1 VTKDQLQKELK
12 EKVKEGVK
20 PSYLK
25 KLKRSKSDGDIS
37 HQREKN
43 LDDLKVK
50 NLELEKQLEQT
61 TQALSELTKI
71 HQDNP
76 PSYLLQEQ
84 LKEKQQQIEELRQQR
99 EETNSK
105 LTETLTELDN
115 SLIARAESVK
125 QFGKV
130 YDKVKDTELQLLQT
144 EDEATDDIIRQDNEI
159 SNLRNENRRLKL
171 TNQSL
176 QKDLQLAE
184 RLAEL
189 RKNPLSNENEVPWL
203 SPAISLFLV
212 IWFISLLN
220 SSWRKYHFKD
230 NN

>member
-1 VTKDQLQKELK
+1 MTKDQLQKELK

-20 PSYLK
+20 PSHLK

-37 HQREKN
+37 HQRGKN
-43 LDDLKVK
+43 LDDLKTK

-61 TQALSELTKI
+61 TQTLAELTKI

-125 QFGKV
+125 QFG
-130 YDKVKDTELQLLQT
+130 
-144 EDEATDDIIRQDNEI
+144 
-159 SNLRNENRRLKL
+159 
-171 TNQSL
+171 
-176 QKDLQLAE
+176 
-184 RLAEL
+184 
-189 RKNPLSNENEVPWL
+189 
-203 SPAISLFLV
+203 
-212 IWFISLLN
+212 
-220 SSWRKYHFKD
+220 
-230 NN
+230 